1 MQHSSIEIS
10 ARMARVLGRS
20 LIALKSLEWSS
31 SASNKG
37 NLLPMVLKIFE
48 WSSASDSRLVVRK
61 R

>member
-1 MQHSSIEIS
+1 
-10 ARMARVLGRS
+10 MARVLGRS